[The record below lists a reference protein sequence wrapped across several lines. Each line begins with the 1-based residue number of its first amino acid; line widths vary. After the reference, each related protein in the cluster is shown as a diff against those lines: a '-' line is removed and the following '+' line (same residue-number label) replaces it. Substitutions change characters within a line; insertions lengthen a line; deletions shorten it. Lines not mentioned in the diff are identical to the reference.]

1 MSGVRE
7 GRIELKVSGERV
19 RHRLSIAARR
29 STFTKRS
36 QEVLWHQSV
45 SNLVQPSFTKSSL
58 AELITARPHWIASC
72 AISCWRDFGK
82 GALSLASPSLHG
94 RNTAHELITIVTY
107 DRRTIPPLLKT
118 WAEEERTH
126 GGVVFV
132 DEKTISPAD
141 IGGLVSALTRLARQ
155 TGNWDWTNRV
165 YFLRR

>member
-107 DRRTIPPLLKT
+107 DRRTIPPCLKRGRKKSG
-118 WAEEERTH
+118 RTAAWFLWMKKQSLPRIS
-126 GGVVFV
+126 VVW
-132 DEKTISPAD
+132 SRP
-141 IGGLVSALTRLARQ
+141 
-155 TGNWDWTNRV
+155 
-165 YFLRR
+165 